1 MGHKKPVATAEQLP
15 EPTQPADLSSHPEFN
30 RLSFIFRQS
39 IESKNLVTAEQ
50 TFHRMEQIKLSVGLS
65 DRILFQYVALLASQK
80 RPVDA
85 LRPLQMISSRNA
97 ALADPA
103 RLRIAII
110 QTRVLNKPE
119 AALQTLAKIVETPDS
134 KPEIIQKRNQL
145 IAEAKQW
152 AG

>member
-1 MGHKKPVATAEQLP
+1 V
-15 EPTQPADLSSHPEFN
+15 D
-30 RLSFIFRQS
+30 
-39 IESKNLVTAEQ
+39 SKNLITAEQ
-50 TFHRMEQIKLSVGLS
+50 TFHRMEQIKLSAGLS
-65 DRILFQYVALLASQK
+65 DRILFQYVGLLATQK

-85 LRPLQMISSRNA
+85 LRPLQLISSRNA

-119 AALQTLAKIVETPDS
+119 LALQTLAKIIETPEA
-134 KPEIIQKRNQL
+134 KAEIIEKRNQL